1 VFLLLLLLQTPL
13 NVSDT
18 IGDQQTTSSAVDVR
32 CSQVDI
38 ADNYTKKKHVLRLNT
53 FGGSELLL
61 QADDADNMVQWIH
74 VLQIQANEKEVCDFV
89 FVCE

>member
-1 VFLLLLLLQTPL
+1 MLQILLQTPL
-13 NVSDT
+13 NVTDNLSE
-18 IGDQQTTSSAVDVR
+18 QQSTSSAVDVR

-53 FGGSELLL
+53 LSGSELLL

-74 VLQIQANEKEVCDFV
+74 ALQTQANEKEV
-89 FVCE
+89 

>member
-1 VFLLLLLLQTPL
+1 VLLLQTPL

-18 IGDQQTTSSAVDVR
+18 LSEQQTTSSAVDVR

-53 FGGSELLL
+53 LGGSELLL

-74 VLQIQANEKEVCDFV
+74 ALQAQANEKEVCDIV
-89 FVCE
+89 FLCE

>member
-1 VFLLLLLLQTPL
+1 VCLLLQTPL

-18 IGDQQTTSSAVDVR
+18 ISEPQTTSSAVDVR

-53 FGGSELLL
+53 LGGSELLL

-74 VLQIQANEKEVCDFV
+74 ALQAQANEKEVQT
-89 FVCE
+89 

>member
-1 VFLLLLLLQTPL
+1 LLLLQTPL

-18 IGDQQTTSSAVDVR
+18 ISEPQATSSVVDVR

-38 ADNYTKKKHVLRLNT
+38 ADNYTKKKNVLRLNT

-74 VLQIQANEKEVCDFV
+74 ALQAQANEKEVRT
-89 FVCE
+89 